1 MKVLPTIIA
10 QGLASGVTTHCQCWL
25 LTRADGVAL
34 GFTDHD
40 RSLSIDGH
48 VFEAASGIEPSSVES
63 ETGLAA
69 ANGEI
74 TGALTSARITAADI
88 EAGRYDGAELRRWLV
103 DWTAPAL
110 DCLIDVVTIG
120 EIRRRDGAFVA
131 ETRNALHALDL
142 EQGRLYS
149 STCPAELGDADCG
162 VNLADPAWR
171 VATQV
176 LSTDGRHRV
185 SAPAFATPVA
195 GLFARGRLMVVT
207 GANAGLSRPIRV
219 HDDQTITLWEGLPA
233 DLLPGD
239 SVVAIAGC
247 DKRFATCRDRFGNAL
262 NFRGFPLIPA
272 PEFAFVYAQ
281 PGEGR
286 HLGRPLVQL

>member
-1 MKVLPTIIA
+1 MKILPPIIA

-40 RSLSIDGH
+40 RSLSIDGQ
-48 VFEAASGIEPSSVES
+48 VFEAASGIEASSVES

-185 SAPAFATPVA
+185 SAPAFATSVA

-219 HDDQTITLWEGLPA
+219 HEDQTITLWEGLPA

>member
-1 MKVLPTIIA
+1 MRSLPPTIA
-10 QGLASGVTTHCQCWL
+10 LALASGVTTHCQCWL
-25 LTRADGVAL
+25 LTRRDGVAL

-40 RSLSIDGH
+40 RALRIGMQ
-48 VFEAASGIEPSSVES
+48 VFEAASGIEASAVES

-74 TGALTSARITAADI
+74 TGALSSARVTAEDI
-88 EAGRYDGAELRRWLV
+88 EAGRYDGAQLRRWLV
-103 DWTAPAL
+103 DWSAPAL
-110 DCLIDVVTIG
+110 DCLIDAVTIG
-120 EIRRRDGAFVA
+120 EIRRKDGAFIA

-142 EQGRLYS
+142 EKGRLYS
-149 STCPAELGDADCG
+149 SACSAELGDADCG
-162 VNLADPAWR
+162 VDLNDPAWR
-171 VATQV
+171 IAANVVT
-176 LSTDGRHRV
+176 TDGRHRI
-185 SAPAFATPVA
+185 SAPPFATPTA
-195 GLFARGRLMVVT
+195 GLFARGRLMVLT

-219 HDDQTITLWEGLPA
+219 HERETITLWEGLPA

-247 DKRFATCRDRFGNAL
+247 DKRFATCRDRFANAL
-262 NFRGFPLIPA
+262 NFRGFPLIPS

>member
-1 MKVLPTIIA
+1 MKILPTIIA

-25 LTRADGVAL
+25 LTRADGMAL

-48 VFEAASGIEPSSVES
+48 VFEAASGIEASSVES

-247 DKRFATCRDRFGNAL
+247 DKRFATCRDRFGNAP

>member
-1 MKVLPTIIA
+1 MKTLPFMIA

-25 LTRADGVAL
+25 LTRADGVVL

-40 RSLSIDGH
+40 RSLSIGGH
-48 VFEAASGIEPSSVES
+48 VFEAASGIEASSVES

-74 TGALTSARITAADI
+74 TGALTSARITATDI
-88 EAGRYDGAELRRWLV
+88 EAGRYDGAVLRRWLV

-176 LSTDGRHRV
+176 LSTDGRHRI

-219 HDDQTITLWEGLPA
+219 HEDRTITLWEGLPA

-247 DKRFATCRDRFGNAL
+247 DKRFATCRDRFRNTL
-262 NFRGFPLIPA
+262 NFRGFPLIPS

>member
-1 MKVLPTIIA
+1 MKILPPIIA

-40 RSLSIDGH
+40 RSLSIDGQ
-48 VFEAASGIEPSSVES
+48 VFEAASGIEASSVES

-149 STCPAELGDADCG
+149 STCPVELGDANCG

-185 SAPAFATPVA
+185 SAPAFATSVA

-219 HDDQTITLWEGLPA
+219 HEDQTITLWEGLPA

>member
-1 MKVLPTIIA
+1 MKALPATIA
-10 QGLASGVTTHCQCWL
+10 LGLASGVTTHCQCWR
-25 LTRADGVAL
+25 LTRRDGVSL

-40 RSLSIDGH
+40 RTLTIGTE
-48 VFEAASGIEPSSVES
+48 VFEAASGIEASVVES
-63 ETGLAA
+63 EIGLAA

-74 TGALTSARITAADI
+74 TGALASARVSAEDI

-103 DWTAPAL
+103 DWNTPAL

-120 EIRRRDGAFVA
+120 DIRRKDGAFIA

-142 EQGRLYS
+142 EKGRLYGS
-149 STCPAELGDADCG
+149 ACSAELGDAACG
-162 VNLADPAWR
+162 VNLANPAFR
-171 VATQV
+171 VAANV
-176 LSTDGRHRV
+176 AGTDGRHRL

-207 GANAGLSRPIRV
+207 GANSGLSRPIRA
-219 HDDQTITLWEGLPA
+219 HDGEAITLWEGLPA

-239 SVVAIAGC
+239 SVVATAGC
-247 DKRFATCRDRFGNAL
+247 DKRFKTCRDRFANAL

-281 PGEGR
+281 PGEGT
-286 HLGRPLVQL
+286 HQVRPLVQL